1 MKPRKTR
8 YGIMS
13 ALAMLASVILANWL
27 TTRFGFV
34 PVGFGLQS
42 TAGTF
47 AAGAA
52 LIFRDST
59 QDLLGKAGMLAVVAA
74 GALVSYAVADPHIAS
89 ASAAAFLT
97 AELCEFAVYTPLR
110 NRSRVGDKR
119 WALAV
124 TASSPVG
131 SVIDTA
137 VFLGIA
143 FGPAAILPA
152 MLGQLVGKAW
162 ATLAYLLVG
171 KAISGS
177 VLRQSDKLTAGA

>member
-1 MKPRKTR
+1 MNKRLV
-8 YGIMS
+8 GAVS
-13 ALAMLASVILANWL
+13 AVAMLCSVVLANWL
-27 TTRFGFV
+27 TSRFGFV
-34 PVGFGLQS
+34 PVGFGLEA

-59 QDLLGKAGMLAVVAA
+59 QDLLGKAGMLAVVVL
-74 GALVSYAVADPHIAS
+74 GALVSYIVADPHIAT
-89 ASAAAFLT
+89 ASGAAFLT
-97 AELCEFAVYTPLR
+97 AELCEFLVYTPLR
-110 NRSRVGDKR
+110 NRSRLGDKR

-143 FGPAAILPA
+143 FDPAAIVPA
-152 MLGQLVGKAW
+152 LLGQLVGKAW
-162 ATLAYLLVG
+162 ATVAYLAIG
-171 KAISGS
+171 KAISGPL
-177 VLRQSDKLTAGA
+177 LRQSDKLTASA